1 MDNNSNDN
9 ANTKFVF
16 EDFINLYPKMTLK
29 SESTIPP
36 DKYLSFFNIKN
47 SYTTRKSSI
56 LIESLKNKINNKN
69 IGRLSSINIRPN
81 EIASL
86 KNLIKKKNSDNN
98 IIDMNHNHILNEII
112 ENEEINKSIDLENE
126 DLFLINKGI
135 EQQKRG
141 VKRTGDVK
149 KALESFLNKSELIER
164 LLKNENNN
172 VQNNQRIINNDKN
185 NKESTGNIIEEDIQY
200 KIRILVS
207 KIAQKVYIRK
217 YDKNKFVIRMNDI
230 GNETFFLISGRLSIL
245 KPFEYKHIQIS
256 YEDYFK
262 YALSLLKKNENHIL
276 KKVLESNWHFIKIYD
291 EENLI
296 DIVKFYIQN
305 RISIF
310 ANISDEILEK
320 NKIEDLTLEK
330 IEQYLWEYQLNLENF
345 NLSKKK
351 IILDINDIIYD
362 PENNGN
368 SINIQFKI
376 TAYFRKIFKPTK
388 QTQILFS
395 PYNFLFDINNSDEIE
410 KKKYV
415 TIYKYEIF
423 MFLEPGAFFGEMFF
437 ENEDRRRNA
446 TIRTEEDSVLISL
459 NDEQYENLL
468 LDNNKKLNI
477 LQANFLC
484 SHFFFNNI
492 SFVLFNKHYYPMFKL
507 INKTK
512 DDIIFR
518 QEDIFNS
525 LFLLKE
531 GEIRYEINASI
542 IDIHELIVFLINSLQ
557 ENEYLNL
564 DKNYILIL
572 KENYLKNKNFINFK
586 NNNII
591 LNEKIKE
598 KNKFELSIC
607 NSYEILGIYEYFLKV
622 GHLCTCYVTS
632 KKAKLF
638 ELSKISLNEIISVE
652 KEIISD
658 YYHLAFNKILSLIR
672 RLFNIENI
680 FIKQTEYK
688 IKTNFFDINNSNF
701 YSKLREE
708 NIKNSQDSNSK
719 TVNNEFK
726 EEKNNDDQVHFFS
739 KEFNLD
745 SVEETI
751 VKRKN
756 YSQVKFNE
764 KINNSSSFNSPKN
777 QIYNLKKINN
787 RRISSLKKN
796 FFKCAEE
803 EKNILK
809 RNAKKGSYFWKNSN
823 SNIINYNKNN
833 DLLKN
838 NSTSLLYRKKKSNP
852 KTVINIGNSC
862 ISLPQLKRKL
872 LNIKQIGNKNLISI
886 VKNDFLKSELL
897 QKSQNISPIKN
908 ISNKKEK
915 YLPNIKIGETPGFN
929 TFLKRVKNNINLSKI
944 KNNSESKLNQ
954 NKEIVINVSKKNN
967 VLTKYIQNYY
977 QKRKNKGYLAIVNS
991 SHNTMVKHKLL
1002 TKNKKILYK

>member
-1 MDNNSNDN
+1 MDNNDN
-9 ANTKFVF
+9 ANTKFIF
-16 EDFINLYPKMTLK
+16 EEFLNLYPKMTLK
-29 SESTIPP
+29 SECTIPP
-36 DKYLSFFNIKN
+36 DKYLNFFNIKN
-47 SYTTRKSSI
+47 SYTKRKSSI
-56 LIESLKNKINNKN
+56 LIENNKN
-69 IGRLSSINIRPN
+69 KVNNKKIGRLSQINIKPN
-81 EIASL
+81 DITSL
-86 KNLIKKKNSDNN
+86 KNLIEKKNSSNN
-98 IIDMNHNHILNEII
+98 YIDMNHNHILNKII
-112 ENEEINKSIDLENE
+112 ENEEIINNINLENE

-141 VKRTGDVK
+141 FKRTGDVK
-149 KALESFLNKSELIER
+149 KALVSFLNKSELIER
-164 LLKNENNN
+164 LLKNANNN
-172 VQNNQRIINNDKN
+172 VQNNQQVINNDKN
-185 NKESTGNIIEEDIQY
+185 NKESKGNIIEENIQY
-200 KIRILVS
+200 KVRVLVS
-207 KIAQKVYIRK
+207 KLAQKVFISK
-217 YDKNKFVIRMNDI
+217 YEKNKFIIRMNDI

-245 KPFEYKHIQIS
+245 KPVEYKHIQIS

-262 YALSLLKKNENHIL
+262 YALSLLEKNENHIL
-276 KKVLESNWHFIKIYD
+276 KKVLESNWHFVKIYD

-296 DIVKFYIQN
+296 DIVKYYIQN

-310 ANISDEILEK
+310 SNISDEILEK
-320 NKIEDLTLEK
+320 NKIEDFTLEK
-330 IEQYLWEYQLNLENF
+330 IEKYLCGYKLNLENF
-345 NLSKKK
+345 NLSNKK

-368 SINIQFKI
+368 NINIQKKI
-376 TAYFRKIFKPTK
+376 TAYFRKIFKPEK
-388 QTQILFS
+388 QIKILFS
-395 PYNFLFDINNSDEIE
+395 PYDFLFDINNNDEIE

-415 TIYKYEIF
+415 TLYKYEIF
-423 MFLEPGAFFGEMFF
+423 MLLEPGAFFGEMFF
-437 ENEDRRRNA
+437 ENEDKRRNA

-459 NDEQYENLL
+459 NGEQYENLL
-468 LDNNKKLNI
+468 LDDSKKLNI
-477 LQANFLC
+477 LQVNFLY

-492 SFVLFNKHYYPMFKL
+492 SLVLFNKYYYPMFKL
-507 INKTK
+507 INKVK

-531 GEIRYEINASI
+531 GEIRYEIYASI
-542 IDIHELIVFLINSLQ
+542 VDIHELIVFLINSLQ

-572 KENYLKNKNFINFK
+572 KENYLKNNNFINFK
-586 NNNII
+586 TNNII
-591 LNEKIKE
+591 LNEKINK

-638 ELSKISLNEIISVE
+638 ELNKSSLNEIISVE

-658 YYHLAFNKILSLIR
+658 YYHLAFNKILTLIR

-701 YSKLREE
+701 YTKLREE
-708 NIKNSQDSNSK
+708 NIKNNQDSNLN
-719 TVNNEFK
+719 TVNNELN

-739 KEFNLD
+739 KEFNLGN
-745 SVEETI
+745 VEESI
-751 VKRKN
+751 FKRKN
-756 YSQVKFNE
+756 YSQIKFNE
-764 KINNSSSFNSPKN
+764 KNSNSNSFNSPKN

-787 RRISSLKKN
+787 RRIISLKKN

-809 RNAKKGSYFWKNSN
+809 KNAKKSSYNLKSN
-823 SNIINYNKNN
+823 RSSIVNYNKNN

-838 NSTSLLYRKKKSNP
+838 SSSSLFHGKQKSNP
-852 KTVINIGNSC
+852 KAVINIGNSC
-862 ISLPQLKRKL
+862 FSLPQLKRKL
-872 LNIKQIGNKNLISI
+872 LNIKQIENKDMISI
-886 VKNDFLKSELL
+886 IKNDFLKSELL
-897 QKSQNISPIKN
+897 EKSQNISPIKN

-915 YLPNIKIGETPGFN
+915 CLPNIKMGEVPGFN
-929 TFLKRVKNNINLSKI
+929 TFLKRIKNNINLSKI

-954 NKEIVINVSKKNN
+954 SKEIIINVSKKDNI
-967 VLTKYIQNYY
+967 LTKYIQNYY

-1002 TKNKKILYK
+1002 TKK

>member
-1 MDNNSNDN
+1 MDNNNNDN
-9 ANTKFVF
+9 ANTKFIF
-16 EDFINLYPKMTLK
+16 EDFLNLYPKMSLK
-29 SESTIPP
+29 SEYTIPP
-36 DKYLSFFNIKN
+36 DKYLIFFNKKN
-47 SYTTRKSSI
+47 SYTKRKSSI
-56 LIESLKNKINNKN
+56 LIENLKNKINSQN
-69 IGRLSSINIRPN
+69 IGRLSSINIKSN

-86 KNLIKKKNSDNN
+86 KNLIIKKNSANN
-98 IIDMNHNHILNEII
+98 IIEINHNHILNKII
-112 ENEEINKSIDLENE
+112 ENEEIDKSINLENE

-149 KALESFLNKSELIER
+149 KALEHFLNKSELIER
-164 LLKNENNN
+164 LLKNANNN
-172 VQNNQRIINNDKN
+172 VQNNQHIINNDKN
-185 NKESTGNIIEEDIQY
+185 NKEDKENIIEKNMQY
-200 KIRILVS
+200 KIRNLVS
-207 KIAQKVYIRK
+207 KLAQKVFIQK
-217 YDKNKFVIRMNDI
+217 YDKNKFIIRMNDI
-230 GNETFFLISGRLSIL
+230 GDETFFLISGRLSIL
-245 KPFEYKHIQIS
+245 KPVEYKHIQLS

-262 YALSLLKKNENHIL
+262 YALSLLTKNENHIL

-296 DIVKFYIQN
+296 DIVKYYIQN
-305 RISIF
+305 RISILG
-310 ANISDEILEK
+310 NISDEILEK
-320 NKIEDLTLEK
+320 NKIEELTLEK
-330 IEQYLWEYQLNLENF
+330 IENYLEKFKLKLENF
-345 NLSKKK
+345 NLTKKK
-351 IILDINDIIYD
+351 IIVDINDIIYE
-362 PENNGN
+362 PEKKGNN
-368 SINIQFKI
+368 INIKFKI
-376 TAYFRKIFKPTK
+376 TSYFRKLFKPSK

-395 PYNFLFDINNSDEIE
+395 PYNFLFDANNNDKVE
-410 KKKYV
+410 KNYYV

-437 ENEDRRRNA
+437 ENEDKRRNA

-459 NDEQYENLL
+459 NEEQYENLL
-468 LDNNKKLNI
+468 LDNNKKINI
-477 LQANFLC
+477 LQVNFLC

-492 SFVLFNKHYYPMFKL
+492 SLVLFNKYYYPMFKL

-512 DDIIFR
+512 DEIIFR
-518 QEDIFNS
+518 QEDMFNS

-531 GEIRYEINASI
+531 GEIRYEIYASI
-542 IDIHELIVFLINSLQ
+542 VDIHELIVFLINSLQ

-564 DKNYILIL
+564 DKNYVLIL

-598 KNKFELSIC
+598 KNKYELSIC

-622 GHLCTCYVTS
+622 GHLCTCYVAS

-638 ELSKISLNEIISVE
+638 ELSKSSLNEIISVE

-672 RLFNIENI
+672 RLFSIENI

-701 YSKLREE
+701 YSELREE
-708 NIKNSQDSNSK
+708 NIKNNQESNAI
-719 TVNNEFK
+719 TINDEFN
-726 EEKNNDDQVHFFS
+726 EEKNTDDQIHFFS
-739 KEFNLD
+739 KEFNLGNL
-745 SVEETI
+745 EESI
-751 VKRKN
+751 FKRKN
-756 YSQVKFNE
+756 YSQIKFNE
-764 KINNSSSFNSPKN
+764 NFSKSNSLNSPKN
-777 QIYNLKKINN
+777 QIYNLKKIKS
-787 RRISSLKKN
+787 RKISNLKKN

-809 RNAKKGSYFWKNSN
+809 KNAKKSGYYLKSS
-823 SNIINYNKNN
+823 SSSIINYNKNN

-838 NSTSLLYRKKKSNP
+838 NSTRLFHRKQKSNP

-872 LNIKQIGNKNLISI
+872 LNLKKIRNKSLISI
-886 VKNDFLKSELL
+886 VKNDYLKSELFE
-897 QKSQNISPIKN
+897 KSQNISPIKN

-929 TFLKRVKNNINLSKI
+929 TFLKKIKNNINLSKI
-944 KNNSESKLNQ
+944 RNNSEYKLNQ
-954 NKEIVINVSKKNN
+954 SKEIIINVSKKDN

-1002 TKNKKILYK
+1002 TKK